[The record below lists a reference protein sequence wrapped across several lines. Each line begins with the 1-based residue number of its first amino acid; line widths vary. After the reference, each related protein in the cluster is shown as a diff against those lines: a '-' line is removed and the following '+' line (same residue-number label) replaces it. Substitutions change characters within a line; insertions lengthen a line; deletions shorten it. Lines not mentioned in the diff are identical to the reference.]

1 MNKQE
6 FLQAL
11 ETRLGDLS
19 AEERSQA
26 LEFCAEGI
34 DDRMEDGTGEEEAVA
49 ALGSVEDVAR
59 DLLAD
64 RPLRAV
70 VRERVRREGNAGHIV
85 LLILASP
92 FLLSFFAIGLSVYI
106 VLWMLMLTVYAVLWS
121 LLVAGAACIL
131 GGIAGIFVAGAAP
144 GLCVCGAGLFS
155 FALGLLLFD
164 PARAAAKGSLKLTKA
179 FGRGCKRLIVGR
191 RNG

>member
-11 ETRLGDLS
+11 EKRLGDLS
-19 AEERSQA
+19 AEERAQV
-26 LEFCAEGI
+26 LDFCAEGI
-34 DDRMEDGTGEEEAVA
+34 DDRMEDGRSEEEAVA

-64 RPLRAV
+64 RPLKDV
-70 VRERVRREGNAGHIV
+70 VRERVRREGDAGRIV

-106 VLWMLMLTVYAVLWS
+106 VLWSLMLTIYAVLWS
-121 LLVAGAACIL
+121 LLIAGAACAL
-131 GGIAGIFVAGAAP
+131 GGAAAIFFVGTAP
-144 GLCVCGAGLFS
+144 GLCVCGSGLIS
-155 FALGLLLFD
+155 FALGLMLFD